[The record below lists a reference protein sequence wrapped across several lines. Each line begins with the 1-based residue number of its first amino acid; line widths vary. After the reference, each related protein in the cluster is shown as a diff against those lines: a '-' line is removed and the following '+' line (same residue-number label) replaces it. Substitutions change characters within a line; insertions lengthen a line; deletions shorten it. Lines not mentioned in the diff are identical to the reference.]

1 MGGICKRGLAL
12 LWRMA
17 GPVRRPFIRK
27 WEQRIGRDLAPLD
40 ARMATMEQQLGA
52 RMATMEQQ
60 LGARMATMEQ
70 QLAYIAAMSAGLDGV
85 LRATDQRAEEIGIF
99 MNSTI
104 LELARLQETMEG
116 LRQDQDLGR
125 AIATVDGP
133 VRSGFRHVA

>member
-40 ARMATMEQQLGA
+40 A

-133 VRSGFRHVA
+133 VRPGFRHVA